1 MSNAKSLWNREQST
15 KTLANLF
22 ENSTN
27 AYARRKAFCY
37 LDGSQSYTYAEFK
50 HKCLELSHMLSRYGI
65 SEITIDPAELLTDP
79 ALHTG
84 SLAGGD
90 KTENARI
97 LLDILSGRD
106 HTAKRGAVL
115 LNAAAI
121 CCAAGLGESVKA
133 CIPLAAKSIDSGA
146 AMEKLER
153 LKA

>member
-1 MSNAKSLWNREQST
+1 M
-15 KTLANLF
+15 F
-22 ENSTN
+22 
-27 AYARRKAFCY
+27 
-37 LDGSQSYTYAEFK
+37 LD
-50 HKCLELSHMLSRYGI
+50 
-65 SEITIDPAELLTDP
+65 DP
-79 ALHTG
+79 ALRSG

-106 HTAKRGAVL
+106 RTAKRGAVL

-121 CCAAGLGESVKA
+121 CAAAGLGDSIKS
-133 CIPLAAKSIDSGA
+133 CIPLVAKSIDSGA